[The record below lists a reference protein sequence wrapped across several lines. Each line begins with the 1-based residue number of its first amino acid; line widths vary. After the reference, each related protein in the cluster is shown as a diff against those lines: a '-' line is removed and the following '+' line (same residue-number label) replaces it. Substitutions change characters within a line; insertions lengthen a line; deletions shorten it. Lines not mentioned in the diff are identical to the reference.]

1 MAFYVIIDYQQL
13 TTILPIKTDKNPLNI
28 KRFARHLLVNS
39 QNPLFIGFLRVFLFS
54 NLNICSAFVAH

>member
-13 TTILPIKTDKNPLNI
+13 TIILPIKADKNPLNI

-39 QNPLFIGFLRVFLFS
+39 QNS
-54 NLNICSAFVAH
+54 DK